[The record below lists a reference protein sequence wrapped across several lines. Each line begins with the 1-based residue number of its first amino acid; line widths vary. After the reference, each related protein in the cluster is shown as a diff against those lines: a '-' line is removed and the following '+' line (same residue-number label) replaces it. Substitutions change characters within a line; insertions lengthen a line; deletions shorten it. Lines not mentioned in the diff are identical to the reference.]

1 MRPLDAMEQYAE
13 TAGSLGV
20 DAFDEGNAPGEVRAK
35 VGVAGAVLDVRSSAD
50 AVGEDGL
57 QLVEILA
64 REVAVLIDDKPGEML
79 AYARTH
85 ETGLA
90 VMDKEALFDGDGS
103 DPDGEACGVLYECLI
118 AGEGEVVGIA
128 GVDRAGGSSKSGE
141 AAVQPP
147 AADVCDGR
155 RGGRALGEMGAVIKV
170 SNTS

>member
-1 MRPLDAMEQYAE
+1 MEQYTE

-64 REVAVLIDDKPGEML
+64 REVAALIDDKPGEML
-79 AYARTH
+79 PYARTH

-103 DPDGEACGVLYECLI
+103 DPNGEACGVRCECVI
-118 AGEGEVVGIA
+118 AGEGEVVGVA
-128 GVDRAGGSSKSGE
+128 GVGRAGGSSKSGKT
-141 AAVQPP
+141 AVQPP
-147 AADVCDGR
+147 AAEVCDGW
-155 RGGRALGEMGAVIKV
+155 RGRGALGR
-170 SNTS
+170 